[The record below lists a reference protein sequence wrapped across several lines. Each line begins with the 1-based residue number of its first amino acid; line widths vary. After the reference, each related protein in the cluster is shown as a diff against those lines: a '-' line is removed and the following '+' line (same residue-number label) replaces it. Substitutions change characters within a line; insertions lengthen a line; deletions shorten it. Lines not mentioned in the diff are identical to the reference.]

1 MNLSNSND
9 DHPDLANLLSE
20 IRLCARHN
28 HEVVATLRAALAP
41 LRNSLNRAT
50 LTAAA
55 ADADSALLA
64 KLTPERRAILRL
76 FAGNDIHAQAQ
87 RARGVAPT

>member
-1 MNLSNSND
+1 MNLSNND

-28 HEVVATLRAALAP
+28 PEVVATLRAALGP
-41 LRNSLNRAT
+41 MRNSLNRAT
-50 LTAAA
+50 LSAAA
-55 ADADSALLA
+55 ADADAALLA
-64 KLTPERRAILRL
+64 RLSPERRAILRL
-76 FAGNDIHAQAQ
+76 FAGPDSHAQAQ